1 MRKKVKTKVSG
12 RQRQALREAAFEM
25 QVRQDSAS
33 QIMTAAAQVLIG
45 DYGFTQDQCVEF
57 GEKVAERIRQ
67 NNAALRGS
75 QAVSVWVDEET
86 AVHDALWETAV
97 GEVVAE
103 TVDEEDVDEQSVQR
117 LYYA

>member
-1 MRKKVKTKVSG
+1 MRKKIKTKVSG

-57 GEKVAERIRQ
+57 GEKVVKHIRQ
-67 NNAALRGS
+67 NNAALRGG
-75 QAVSVWVDEET
+75 QAAWLEEET
-86 AVHDALWETAV
+86 AVPDALWETAV
-97 GEVVAE
+97 GE
-103 TVDEEDVDEQSVQR
+103 DGSC
-117 LYYA
+117 

>member
-1 MRKKVKTKVSG
+1 MRKKIKTKVSG

-57 GEKVAERIRQ
+57 GEKVVKHIRQ
-67 NNAALRGS
+67 NNAVLRGG
-75 QAVSVWVDEET
+75 QAAWAEEGTAAPEALT
-86 AVHDALWETAV
+86 AVEGDA
-97 GEVVAE
+97 
-103 TVDEEDVDEQSVQR
+103 
-117 LYYA
+117 

>member
-1 MRKKVKTKVSG
+1 MKKRVKTKISG

-57 GEKVAERIRQ
+57 GEKVVKHIRQ

-86 AVHDALWETAV
+86 AVPDALWETIV
-97 GEVVAE
+97 GETLA
-103 TVDEEDVDEQSVQR
+103 TEENDHE
-117 LYYA
+117 